1 MYKKLYLKSLELAAH
16 KSSEFYLALVSFIES
31 SFFPIPPDVMIVP
44 MVMARKDRFI
54 RIFLNATI
62 FSVLGGIFGYFIG
75 FIFSDLAM
83 SVVEFYNYED
93 KVNNLKARLSEGSG
107 LYIWLITLFLAGFTP
122 LPFKV
127 FTITSGLI
135 SFNIFIFIII
145 CLISRGLRFFIVS
158 YFTFRFG
165 EPFVNFIEKKGALW
179 STVVGLL
186 LITLFILIYN
196 INSLISK
203 Y

>member
-165 EPFVNFIEKKGALW
+165 EPFFNFIEKKGALW

-186 LITLFILIYN
+186 LIPLFILIYF
-196 INSLISK
+196 IIK
-203 Y
+203 

>member
-158 YFTFRFG
+158 YFTFKFG
-165 EPFVNFIEKKGALW
+165 EPFVNFVEKKGALW

-186 LITLFILIYN
+186 LIPLFILIYF
-196 INSLISK
+196 IIK
-203 Y
+203 